1 MAGIV
6 PQFAAGS
13 ANPGG
18 GTGLTR
24 AHAHSITQSI
34 SSRSTKIYVKLTK

>member
-13 ANPGG
+13 AKPGRA
-18 GTGLTR
+18 TGLTR
-24 AHAHSITQSI
+24 VHAHSITQSI
-34 SSRSTKIYVKLTK
+34 STDRPKIYVKLTK